1 MEATSKNEVLF
12 FFQEELRQLEEQYN
26 IGGKIIW
33 LTGRE
38 GIGKTA
44 FVKHFAEQVGDYEYI
59 DLETADVGEP
69 CHYPSRDQE
78 KTDPELAFHEKL
90 KELIQVKRLVIL
102 DNYDYRFQQN
112 ERSFLEVSK
121 LQKKLG
127 ETKSTVIVVSRERL
141 FMYPMFI
148 YMASLLHEHN
158 YRIDLKD
165 PNFKKILR
173 MFMKSHS
180 LKDRL
185 LLSSCLDGA
194 MNKLVCGLSSQK
206 SVREDIIDLLG
217 YRDFWMEEIKRD
229 LVIEGWNSD
238 EICKFYRCVANGINN
253 KSDIQRAID
262 KIIDRK
268 YYPSLSYIK
277 YLDYNRGSV
286 KNCFYEFAIRD
297 QSIKFFFRFVYD
309 YDPKTDAGAYY
320 DEKIAPYLESFAVE
334 YWHEANFRHCGKEYR
349 HEMMFQP
356 MEGRLWTENG
366 TERVLLLHIGFE
378 RSSLENMIC
387 DYNVSETPY
396 GMDRLL
402 KVVSWAERTEEIP
415 RCGRVSMHVFSVSG
429 FTAEVEKKA
438 QELGIVLY
446 NNMWYRDKQKTEGA
460 DNQ

>member
-1 MEATSKNEVLF
+1 MEVTSKNEILF
-12 FFQEELRQLEEQYN
+12 FFQKELNQLEEQYN

-59 DLETADVGEP
+59 DLEVADVGEP
-69 CHYPSRDQE
+69 YHHPSPDQE
-78 KTDPELAFHEKL
+78 KGDPRMAFHEKL

-102 DNYDYRFQQN
+102 DDYDHRFQQN

-121 LQKKLG
+121 LQKTLG

-158 YRIDLKD
+158 YRIELKD

-262 KIIDRK
+262 KTIDRK
-268 YYPSLSYIK
+268 FYPSLSYIK

-334 YWHEANFRHCGKEYR
+334 YWHVANFSHCIE
-349 HEMMFQP
+349 FSP
-356 MEGRLWTENG
+356 MEGRLWTESG
-366 TERVLLLHIGFE
+366 TERVHIAYSGIE
-378 RSSLENMIC
+378 RFAREVMIC

-396 GMDRLL
+396 GMNRLS
-402 KVVSWAERTEEIP
+402 KVIFWEEKTYEIP
-415 RCGRVSMHVFSVSG
+415 RCQRVSMHVFSISG

-446 NNMWYRDKQKTEGA
+446 NNMWYRDKQNSEGA